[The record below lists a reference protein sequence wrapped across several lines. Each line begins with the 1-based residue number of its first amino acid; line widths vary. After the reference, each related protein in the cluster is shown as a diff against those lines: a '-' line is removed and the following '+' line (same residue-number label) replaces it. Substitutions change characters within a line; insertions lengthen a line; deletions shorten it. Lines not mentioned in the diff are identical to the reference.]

1 MLRNRLLAQATLRE
15 STGGTKEIIEE
26 ARKALANKQSRE
38 QAQTRAS
45 LQRLLN
51 ETSTGVQHGYY
62 MRRRVFGEKGDFTTA
77 PEISQ
82 VFGEMVLSAALC
94 KTAGKPSAP

>member
-1 MLRNRLLAQATLRE
+1 M
-15 STGGTKEIIEE
+15 S
-26 ARKALANKQSRE
+26 SE
-38 QAQTRAS
+38 QHRAPTRAS

-82 VFGEMVLSAALC
+82 VFGEMVLSAALR
-94 KTAGKPSAP
+94 KTAGKRSAP